1 MSETD
6 LFFLR
11 RRGRPPR
18 AGVRATRQIGIRI
31 TDDERRALEEVV
43 LVERKSLTEIVRDA
57 INEYVGDFQE
67 RVIFTPS
74 GDKFPKSSVKQ

>member
-1 MSETD
+1 MTDAD

-18 AGVRATRQIGIRI
+18 AGVRATKQIGIRI
-31 TDDERRALEEVV
+31 TDEERRALDEVA
-43 LVERKSLTEIVRDA
+43 LLERKPITEIIRDS
-57 INEYVGDFQE
+57 INEYVADFQE

-74 GDKFPKSSVKQ
+74 GDRFPKRPS